1 MADEPMTDERLAE
14 IRRMVSRAE
23 VSMMASSDVAL
34 RDLLAEVERRR
45 AREAAAMEVV
55 RAVAQNDMV
64 IPLRGSARCVFWDC
78 EYDGINDHSSNCP
91 WMKARALLADEG
103 H

>member
-91 WMKARALLADEG
+91 WMKARALLAE
-103 H
+103 

>member
-23 VSMMASSDVAL
+23 VSMMAPSDVAL

-91 WMKARALLADEG
+91 WMKAHALLAE
-103 H
+103 

>member
-1 MADEPMTDERLAE
+1 MADEPMSDERLAE
-14 IRRMVSRAE
+14 IRRMASRAE

-91 WMKARALLADEG
+91 WMKAHALLAE
-103 H
+103 

>member
-1 MADEPMTDERLAE
+1 MADEPMSDERLAE

-91 WMKARALLADEG
+91 WMKAHALLAE
-103 H
+103 

>member
-91 WMKARALLADEG
+91 WMKAHALLAE
-103 H
+103 

>member
-45 AREAAAMEVV
+45 AREAAAMAIV

-64 IPLRGSARCVFWDC
+64 MPLRDSVQCVFWDC

-91 WMKARALLADEG
+91 WMKAHALLAE
-103 H
+103 